1 MKKILLYC
9 SLVAIFF
16 LGTKSTIAQGETK
29 SPEAIA
35 KEKTYKLSQEIGLD
49 GNQQRLVW
57 RTFLAREKAKIE
69 IEQSD
74 LTSKHNEK
82 AFMKAD
88 ESFDLSMQEYL
99 TDEQYGKFKKIAKEY
114 L

>member
-9 SLVAIFF
+9 SMIVILL
-16 LGTKSTIAQGETK
+16 LGTQSIVAQEEIK
-29 SPEAIA
+29 NPEAIA

-69 IEQSD
+69 IEKSD
-74 LTSKHNEK
+74 LSAKHNEK

-88 ESFDLSMQEYL
+88 ESFQISMQEYL